1 LAETV
6 RGMIA
11 CASYNRENKFGGK
24 WGMLDKLLAKSQWN
38 GKKPLLPIFI
48 YF

>member
-1 LAETV
+1 MEKLENQEITSLAETV

-24 WGMLDKLLAKSQWN
+24 
-38 GKKPLLPIFI
+38 
-48 YF
+48 